1 MHRRCFIPPRRAP
14 APAPPTKPRT
24 PYATVCIKESRCMNY
39 SLGPSA
45 GDLPN
50 KYAIVPEGASYLA
63 GSHMP
68 EGPCDNTE
76 QEGGGQRPVFTFKTI
91 NSTCKLT
98 FFETGEVLVQHNR
111 NGEHSQN
118 SYSRVTGFIV
128 TSHNTSN
135 QGPMREFEV
144 KIVYILDLYD
154 QIKKTKSIWKHQS
167 LSVLPSMRQV
177 KQGFFT
183 WVMERG
189 LDVIDDQY

>member
-1 MHRRCFIPPRRAP
+1 
-14 APAPPTKPRT
+14 
-24 PYATVCIKESRCMNY
+24 MNY
-39 SLGPSA
+39 YLGPSSEN
-45 GDLPN
+45 LRN
-50 KYAIVPEGASYLA
+50 EYAIVPEGASYLA

-76 QEGGGQRPVFTFKTI
+76 QRGGELQRSDFTFKTW
-91 NSTCKLT
+91 NSNCILT
-98 FFETGEVLVQHNR
+98 VVEPGKVLVQCNR
-111 NGEHSQN
+111 NGEQSRKT
-118 SYSRVTGFIV
+118 YERVTGFIV